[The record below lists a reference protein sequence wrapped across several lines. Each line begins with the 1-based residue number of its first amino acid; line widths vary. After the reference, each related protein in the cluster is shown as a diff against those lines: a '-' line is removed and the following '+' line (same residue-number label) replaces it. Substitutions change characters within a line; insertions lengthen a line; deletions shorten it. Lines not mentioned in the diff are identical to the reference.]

1 MKTVGCTGSDA
12 NLYGLSNILGNGNF
26 STNSFRKESDNIFT
40 ITNIFAGC
48 VVLTGSQLP
57 MKSPPSTQLGKMVGF
72 FVSSETNFLKDLCPL
87 WSKSPVLLPSS
98 SQTPPQPFPSSF
110 PIPMPGLGR
119 QVARRPASAKPNTPG
134 LGRPPLSGHC
144 NWPRLPPEGIC
155 RNLIKCK
162 LAFCSSG
169 NFGLNWLSSKF
180 TMKGHAGR
188 MEGRQAGSAWDQA
201 RLTSLRNEV

>member
-87 WSKSPVLLPSS
+87 
-98 SQTPPQPFPSSF
+98 
-110 PIPMPGLGR
+110 
-119 QVARRPASAKPNTPG
+119 
-134 LGRPPLSGHC
+134 
-144 NWPRLPPEGIC
+144 
-155 RNLIKCK
+155 
-162 LAFCSSG
+162 
-169 NFGLNWLSSKF
+169 
-180 TMKGHAGR
+180 
-188 MEGRQAGSAWDQA
+188 
-201 RLTSLRNEV
+201 